1 MTKHRI
7 TMIFE
12 DGRSEEIE
20 ADEADTVY
28 MAALRN
34 KIRLMTDCLEGACAT
49 CKGQVVFGEYL
60 MDDYS
65 DEAITDEEMRARK
78 VLTCQT
84 HAKSDCVIEFPYD
97 SKLAL
102 KIPARSWECEIL
114 SIENVSVNVVKL
126 DLGVRGDADA
136 WPSFMPGQYVN
147 IAIPEAG
154 QNRSYSFANS
164 PGAKEGLTFY
174 IKILERGVMSDFL
187 RGRAK
192 QGDLVNIEG
201 PFGHFYLRGQERPI
215 LMMAGGTGLA
225 PMLSMLDQMASME
238 TCRKPI
244 HLLYGVNNPDEFFG
258 IRQIESYESKGIDL
272 TYETISLNGSADW
285 NGNSGHVT
293 ELLTEKLIK
302 DNPEIY
308 LCGPPPM
315 IDAANAWLENI
326 GIDLNFVYSEK
337 FLPS

>member
-49 CKGQVVFGEYL
+49 CIGHVVSGEYS

-65 DEAITDEEMRARK
+65 DEAISDEEMRSRK

-97 SKLAL
+97 SKIAF
-102 KIPARSWECEIL
+102 KTPPRSWECEIL

-126 DLGVRGDADA
+126 DLGVEGDADTR
-136 WPSFMPGQYVN
+136 PSFMPGQYVN
-147 IAIPEAG
+147 IGIPDAG
-154 QNRSYSFANS
+154 QSRSYSFANS
-164 PGAKEGLTFY
+164 PGARERLTFY
-174 IKILERGVMSDFL
+174 IKILESGVMSDFL
-187 RGRAK
+187 RCRAK
-192 QGDLVNIEG
+192 EGDLVNIDG

-225 PMLSMLDQMASME
+225 PMLSMLDQLASME
-238 TCRKPI
+238 RFHKPV
-244 HLLYGVNNPDEFFG
+244 HLLYGVNYPDEFFG
-258 IRQIESYESKGIDL
+258 VRQIESYSSKGVDL
-272 TYETISLNGSADW
+272 TYETISLNGSADL
-285 NGNSGHVT
+285 NIQSGHVT
-293 ELLTEKLIK
+293 ELLNEKLIQ

-315 IDAANAWLENI
+315 IDAANAWLAKQ
-326 GIDLNFVYSEK
+326 GVDLNCVYSEK
-337 FLPS
+337 FLAS

>member
-49 CKGQVVFGEYL
+49 CIGHVVSGEYS

-65 DEAITDEEMRARK
+65 DEAISDEEMRSRK

-97 SKLAL
+97 SKIAF
-102 KIPARSWECEIL
+102 KTPPRSWECEIL
-114 SIENVSVNVVKL
+114 SIENVSANVVKL
-126 DLGVRGDADA
+126 DLGVEGDADTR
-136 WPSFMPGQYVN
+136 PSFMPGQYVN
-147 IAIPEAG
+147 IGIPDAG
-154 QNRSYSFANS
+154 QSRSYSFANS
-164 PGAKEGLTFY
+164 PGARERLTFY
-174 IKILERGVMSDFL
+174 IKILESGVMSDFL
-187 RGRAK
+187 RCRAK
-192 QGDLVNIEG
+192 EGDLVNIEG
-201 PFGHFYLRGQERPI
+201 PFGHFYLRGQARPI

-225 PMLSMLDQMASME
+225 PMLSMLDQLASME
-238 TCRKPI
+238 RFHKPV
-244 HLLYGVNNPDEFFG
+244 HLLYGVNYPDEFFG
-258 IRQIESYESKGIDL
+258 IRQIESYSSKGVDL
-272 TYETISLNGSADW
+272 TYETISLNGSADL
-285 NGNSGHVT
+285 NIQSGHVT
-293 ELLTEKLIK
+293 ELLNEKLIQ

-315 IDAANAWLENI
+315 IDAANAWLAKQ
-326 GIDLNFVYSEK
+326 GVDLNCVYSEK
-337 FLPS
+337 FLAS

>member
-49 CKGQVVFGEYL
+49 CIGHVVSGEYS

-65 DEAITDEEMRARK
+65 DEAISDEEMRSRK

-84 HAKSDCVIEFPYD
+84 HAKSDCVIEFPYN
-97 SKLAL
+97 SKIAF
-102 KIPARSWECEIL
+102 KTAPRSWECEIL
-114 SIENVSVNVVKL
+114 SIENVSANVVKL
-126 DLGVRGDADA
+126 DLGVEGDADTR
-136 WPSFMPGQYVN
+136 PSFMPGQYVN
-147 IAIPEAG
+147 IGIPDAG
-154 QNRSYSFANS
+154 QSRSYSFANS
-164 PGAKEGLTFY
+164 PGARERLTFY
-174 IKILERGVMSDFL
+174 IKILESGVMSDFL
-187 RGRAK
+187 RCRAK
-192 QGDLVNIEG
+192 EGDLVNIEG

-238 TCRKPI
+238 RFHKPV
-244 HLLYGVNNPDEFFG
+244 HLLYGVNYPDEFFG
-258 IRQIESYESKGIDL
+258 IRQIESYSSKGVDL
-272 TYETISLNGSADW
+272 TYETISLNGSADL
-285 NGNSGHVT
+285 NSQSGHVT
-293 ELLTEKLIK
+293 ELLNEKLIQ
-302 DNPEIY
+302 DNPQIY

-315 IDAANAWLENI
+315 IDAANAWLEKQ
-326 GIDLNFVYSEK
+326 GVDLNCVYSEK
-337 FLPS
+337 FLAS

>member
-49 CKGQVVFGEYL
+49 CIGHVVSGEYS

-65 DEAITDEEMRARK
+65 DEAISDEEMRSRK

-84 HAKSDCVIEFPYD
+84 HAKSDCVIEFPYN
-97 SKLAL
+97 SKIAF
-102 KIPARSWECEIL
+102 KTAPRSWECEIL
-114 SIENVSVNVVKL
+114 SIENVSANVVKL
-126 DLGVRGDADA
+126 DLGVEGDADTR
-136 WPSFMPGQYVN
+136 PSFMPGQYVN
-147 IAIPEAG
+147 IGIPDAG
-154 QNRSYSFANS
+154 QSRSYSFANS
-164 PGAKEGLTFY
+164 PGARERLTFY
-174 IKILERGVMSDFL
+174 IKILESGVMSDFL
-187 RGRAK
+187 RCRAK
-192 QGDLVNIEG
+192 EGDLVNIEG

-238 TCRKPI
+238 RFHKPV
-244 HLLYGVNNPDEFFG
+244 HLLYGVNYPDEFFG
-258 IRQIESYESKGIDL
+258 IRQIESYSSKGVDL
-272 TYETISLNGSADW
+272 TYETISLNGSADL
-285 NGNSGHVT
+285 NIQSGHVT
-293 ELLTEKLIK
+293 ELLNEKLIQ

-315 IDAANAWLENI
+315 IDAANAWLAKQ
-326 GIDLNFVYSEK
+326 GVDLNCVYSEK
-337 FLPS
+337 FLAS

>member
-49 CKGQVVFGEYL
+49 CKGHVVSGEYS

-65 DEAITDEEMRARK
+65 DEAISDEEMRSRK

-97 SKLAL
+97 SKIAF
-102 KIPARSWECEIL
+102 KTPPRSWECEVL
-114 SIENVSVNVVKL
+114 SIENVSANVVKL
-126 DLGVRGDADA
+126 DLGIEGDADTR
-136 WPSFMPGQYVN
+136 PSFMPGQYVN
-147 IAIPEAG
+147 IGIPDAG
-154 QNRSYSFANS
+154 QSRSYSFANS
-164 PGAKEGLTFY
+164 PGANERLTFY
-174 IKILERGVMSDFL
+174 IKILESGVMSDFL
-187 RGRAK
+187 RCRAK
-192 QGDLVNIEG
+192 EGDLVNIEG
-201 PFGHFYLRGQERPI
+201 PFGHFYLRGQARPI

-238 TCRKPI
+238 RFHKPV
-244 HLLYGVNNPDEFFG
+244 HLLYGVNHPDEFFG
-258 IRQIESYESKGIDL
+258 IRQIESYSSKGVDL
-272 TYETISLNGSADW
+272 TYETISLNGSADL
-285 NGNSGHVT
+285 NGQSGHVT
-293 ELLTEKLIK
+293 ELLNEKLIQN
-302 DNPEIY
+302 NPEIY

-315 IDAANAWLENI
+315 IDAANAWLEKQ
-326 GIDLNFVYSEK
+326 GVDLNCVYSEK
-337 FLPS
+337 FLAS

>member
-49 CKGQVVFGEYL
+49 CKGHVVSGEYS

-65 DEAITDEEMRARK
+65 DEAISDEEMRSRK

-84 HAKSDCVIEFPYD
+84 HAKSDCVIEFPYN
-97 SKLAL
+97 SKIAF
-102 KIPARSWECEIL
+102 KTAPRSWECKIL
-114 SIENVSVNVVKL
+114 SIENVSANVVKL
-126 DLGVRGDADA
+126 DLGVEGDADTR
-136 WPSFMPGQYVN
+136 PSFMPGQYVN
-147 IAIPEAG
+147 IGIPDAG
-154 QNRSYSFANS
+154 QSRSYSFANS
-164 PGAKEGLTFY
+164 PGARERLTFY
-174 IKILERGVMSDFL
+174 IKILESGVMSDFL
-187 RGRAK
+187 RCRAK
-192 QGDLVNIEG
+192 EGDLVNIEG

-225 PMLSMLDQMASME
+225 PMLSMLDQLASME
-238 TCRKPI
+238 RFHKPV
-244 HLLYGVNNPDEFFG
+244 HLLYGVNYPDEFFG
-258 IRQIESYESKGIDL
+258 IRQIESYSSKGVDL
-272 TYETISLNGSADW
+272 TYETISLNGSADL
-285 NGNSGHVT
+285 NIQSGHVT
-293 ELLTEKLIK
+293 ELLNEKLIQN
-302 DNPEIY
+302 NPEIY

-315 IDAANAWLENI
+315 IDAANAWLEKQ
-326 GIDLNFVYSEK
+326 GVDLNCVYSEK
-337 FLPS
+337 FLAS

>member
-49 CKGQVVFGEYL
+49 CKGHVVSGEYS

-65 DEAITDEEMRARK
+65 DEAISDEEMRSRK

-84 HAKSDCVIEFPYD
+84 HAKSDCVIQFPYD
-97 SKLAL
+97 SKIAF
-102 KIPARSWECEIL
+102 KTPPRSWECEIL
-114 SIENVSVNVVKL
+114 SIENVSANVVKL
-126 DLGVRGDADA
+126 DLGVEGDADTR
-136 WPSFMPGQYVN
+136 PSFMPGQYVN
-147 IAIPEAG
+147 IGIPDAG
-154 QNRSYSFANS
+154 QSRSYSFANS
-164 PGAKEGLTFY
+164 PGANERLTFY
-174 IKILERGVMSDFL
+174 IKILESGVMSEFL
-187 RGRAK
+187 RCRAK
-192 QGDLVNIEG
+192 EGDLVNIEG
-201 PFGHFYLRGQERPI
+201 PFGHFYLRGQARPI

-238 TCRKPI
+238 RFHKPV
-244 HLLYGVNNPDEFFG
+244 HLLYGVNYPDEFFG
-258 IRQIESYESKGIDL
+258 IRQIESYSSKGVDL
-272 TYETISLNGSADW
+272 TYETISLNGSADL
-285 NGNSGHVT
+285 NGQSGHVT
-293 ELLTEKLIK
+293 ELLNEKLIQ
-302 DNPEIY
+302 DNPQIY

-315 IDAANAWLENI
+315 IDAANAWLEKQ
-326 GIDLNFVYSEK
+326 GVDLNCVYSEK
-337 FLPS
+337 FLAS